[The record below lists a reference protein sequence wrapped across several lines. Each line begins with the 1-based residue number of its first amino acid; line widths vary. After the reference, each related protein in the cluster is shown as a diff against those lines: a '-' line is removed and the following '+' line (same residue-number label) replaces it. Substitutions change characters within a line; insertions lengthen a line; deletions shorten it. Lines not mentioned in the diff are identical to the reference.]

1 VYAPSR
7 GGKTPPA
14 DTKALRALAL
24 LMPLAAC
31 GPSEEGTAPQV
42 RPVRVVSVQEA
53 TGGETASLTGTV
65 QAENEVNLAFRIG
78 GRLIERLVNV
88 GDQVAAGQV
97 VARLDPEDDENAL
110 RAARAELAATQ
121 GQLVEAENNYERQS
135 TLLRDG
141 WTTRVRYDEARQ
153 TLETVQSGVDA
164 AQAQLNIANNRL
176 SWAELHAD
184 TAGTITA
191 RGAEAGEVVQA
202 GQMVYRVA
210 REDGRDAVFDV
221 PAQVMD
227 RAPADPEIEVSLT
240 LNRNVRAVGRVRE
253 VAPQADPVTG
263 TFEVKVG
270 LIRPPAEMRLGST
283 VTGQIELG
291 AEPGIEIPASALTRA
306 DGQPAVWVVDDAT
319 ETVNLRNIELVRHDP
334 ARVVVAQGLEEGDI
348 VVTAGVQALR
358 PGQQV
363 RLLGDSR

>member
-1 VYAPSR
+1 
-7 GGKTPPA
+7 
-14 DTKALRALAL
+14 
-24 LMPLAAC
+24 
-31 GPSEEGTAPQV
+31 
-42 RPVRVVSVQEA
+42 
-53 TGGETASLTGTV
+53 LTGTI

-88 GDQVAAGQV
+88 GDQVEAGQV

-110 RAARAELAATQ
+110 RAARAELAAAQ
-121 GQLVEAENNYERQS
+121 GQLVEAANNYERQQ
-135 TLLRDG
+135 TLLQDG

-153 TLETVQSGVDA
+153 TRDTIRSRVDS
-164 AQAQLNIANNRL
+164 AQAQLNIAKNRL

-191 RGAEAGEVVQA
+191 RGAEAGEIVQP

-221 PAQVMD
+221 PAHIMD
-227 RAPADPEIEVSLT
+227 TAPPDPKIEVFLT
-240 LNRNVRAVGRVRE
+240 LNRNVRAVGHVRE
-253 VAPQADPVTG
+253 VSPQADPVTG

-270 LIRPPAEMRLGST
+270 LVRPPAEMRLGST
-283 VTGQIELG
+283 VTGQMEIG
-291 AEPGIEIPASALTRA
+291 VEPGIEIPASALTRA
-306 DGQPAVWVVDDAT
+306 EGQPAVWVVDGAS
-319 ETVNLRNIELVRHDP
+319 ETVSLRNIELVRHDP

-363 RLLGDSR
+363 RLLGNPQ

>member
-1 VYAPSR
+1 MSAP
-7 GGKTPPA
+7 TPA
-14 DTKALRALAL
+14 VVRTLFAMASLTLLAGCGAEEE
-24 LMPLAAC
+24 AA
-31 GPSEEGTAPQV
+31 APEI
-42 RPVRVVSVQEA
+42 RPVRVVSVQELS
-53 TGGETASLTGTV
+53 GGETVSLTGTI

-88 GDQVAAGQV
+88 GDQVEAGQV

-110 RAARAELAATQ
+110 RAARAELAAAQ
-121 GQLVEAENNYERQS
+121 GQLVEAENNYERQR
-135 TLLRDG
+135 TLLQDG

-153 TLETVQSGVDA
+153 NLDTIQSRVDS
-164 AQAQLNIANNRL
+164 AQAQLNIAGNRL

-184 TAGTITA
+184 SAGTITA
-191 RGAEAGEVVQA
+191 RGAEAGEIVQA
-202 GQMVYRVA
+202 GQMVFRVA
-210 REDGRDAVFDV
+210 REDGRDAVFDA

-227 RAPADPEIEVSLT
+227 SASPDPEIEVFLT
-240 LNRNVRAVGRVRE
+240 LNRNVRAVGHVRE
-253 VAPQADPVTG
+253 VSPQADPVTG

-270 LIRPPAEMRLGST
+270 LVRPPAEMRLGST
-283 VTGQIELG
+283 VTGQMELG

-306 DGQPAVWVVDDAT
+306 DGQPAVWVVDDASD
-319 ETVNLRNIELVRHDP
+319 TVNLRNIELVRHDP
-334 ARVVVAQGLEEGDI
+334 ARVVVANGLEEGDI